1 MVHRS
6 WTRSGEVSDPGG
18 DAEVR
23 LGVTAFKP
31 RSLNLIERVAT
42 GKLSRVVLTKRR
54 RPVAGLVPRGGREDG
69 LWGALADIMEPVEGV
84 DLTDPTGER
93 WAADGV

>member
-1 MVHRS
+1 
-6 WTRSGEVSDPGG
+6 VSEGSG

-23 LGVTAFKP
+23 VGVTAFKP
-31 RSLNLIERVAT
+31 RSLDLIERVAS
-42 GKLSRVVLTKRR
+42 GKLSRVVLTKRG
-54 RPVAGLVPRGGREDG
+54 RPVAALVPLGGREGD

-84 DLTDPTGER
+84 DLTEPTGER